1 MQTPFLSVIIP
12 AHNEEQRLSQT
23 LEQVFAFL
31 QQQKYSSEIVIVENC
46 SSDRTLEI
54 AQDHAKQN
62 SSCVVVQEPVPG
74 KGSAVRRGMLTARGQ
89 FRFMCDADLSM
100 PIAEVNKFLP
110 SEEVDN
116 FIAIGSREAPGAI
129 RYNEPYYRHLGG
141 RLVNAMIQLFI
152 LHGLNGLNDTQ
163 CGFKVISV
171 NVAEDL
177 FSTQRL
183 TNFSFDIELL
193 YLARLR
199 GYCIDEI
206 PISYYY
212 DSNSTLSPVRAAFQ
226 MARDIL
232 TILRNARQGLY
243 VLQD

>member
-12 AHNEEQRLSQT
+12 AHNEEKRLSQT
-23 LEQVFAFL
+23 LEQVLAFL
-31 QQQKYSSEIVIVENC
+31 HLQEYASEVVVVENC
-46 SSDRTLEI
+46 STDRTLEI
-54 AQDHAKQN
+54 AQGYAQQN
-62 SSCVVVQEPVPG
+62 SNCVVVQEPVPG

-89 FRFMCDADLSM
+89 YRFMCDADLSM

-110 SEEVDN
+110 SEHTEKY
-116 FIAIGSREAPGAI
+116 IAIGSREAPGAV

-141 RLVNAMIQLFI
+141 RLVNAMIQLSI
-152 LHGLNGLNDTQ
+152 LFGLNDTQ
-163 CGFKVISV
+163 CGFKVFSAR
-171 NVAEDL
+171 VAEDL

-183 TNFSFDIELL
+183 SNFSFDIELL

-199 GYCIDEI
+199 GYRIDEI

-212 DSNSTLSPVRAAFQ
+212 DINSTLSPVRAAFQ

-232 TILRNARQGLY
+232 TILRNARQGFY
-243 VLQD
+243 ARPD